1 MAEFGAFF
9 EFWFEFSCEFCAFC
23 FELKFACAFWL
34 EFKFE
39 FKAFFCELWL
49 EFVEFKAEFCAILLS
64 KYFKKLAGYFGF
76 VKVLCPFVCLFFILL
91 P

>member
-1 MAEFGAFF
+1 MAEFFCEVA
-9 EFWFEFSCEFCAFC
+9 EFWAFLEFWLEFSCEFC
-23 FELKFACAFWL
+23 FEFKLACEFWL
-34 EFKFE
+34 EF
-39 FKAFFCELWL
+39 AL

-64 KYFKKLAGYFGF
+64 KYFKKFAGYFGF